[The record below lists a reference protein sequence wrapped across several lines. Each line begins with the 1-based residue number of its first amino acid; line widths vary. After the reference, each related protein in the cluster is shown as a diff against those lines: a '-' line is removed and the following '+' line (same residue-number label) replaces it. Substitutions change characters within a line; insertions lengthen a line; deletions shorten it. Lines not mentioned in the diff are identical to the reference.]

1 MPPLHDWL
9 LATWYGGV
17 RRGRWLLPL
26 SWLFA
31 AAVAGRRQCWRRGW
45 LASYRS
51 PRTVV
56 VVGNLTVGGTGKTPF
71 VIWLAGQLLAR
82 GWRVG
87 IVSRGYRGAGG
98 AARRVT
104 GASSVRDAGDEAL
117 LLARRLGVPV
127 AVSRDRPAAVR
138 LLEAD
143 CELIIADDGLQHYAL
158 QRDIEIAIVDGR
170 RGLGN
175 GRYLPA
181 GPLREPAARLAQV
194 DAVVVNGGGFA
205 WPGALGMTLAPRA
218 LVALADGRRL
228 PPRAFAGRRVLG
240 VAAIGHPAQYFLAL
254 RELGMEPLE
263 RPLPDHAAISAAAL
277 EAGAGMPVLMTE
289 KDAVKYRVAA
299 ATDAWYLEVEAQV
312 TGDVTGLIAR
322 IEAAARRRG
331 AGG

>member
-1 MPPLHDWL
+1 MPRLHDWL
-9 LATWYGGV
+9 LATWYGDG

-26 SWLFA
+26 AWLFA
-31 AAVAGRRQCWRRGW
+31 AAVACRRECWRRGW
-45 LASYRS
+45 LASYR
-51 PRTVV
+51 PRRTVI

-71 VIWLAGQLLAR
+71 VIWLAGQLVAR

-104 GASSVRDAGDEAL
+104 GASRVADAGDEAL

-127 AVSRDRPAAVR
+127 AVGQDRPAAVR

-158 QRDIEIAIVDGR
+158 QRDIEIAVVDGH

-181 GPLREPAARLAQV
+181 GPLREPVARLAEV
-194 DAVVVNGGGFA
+194 DAVVVNGGGFE
-205 WPGALGMTLAPRA
+205 WPGALGMTLEPRA
-218 LVALADGRRL
+218 LVALADGQRL
-228 PPRAFAGRRVLG
+228 PPRAFSGRRVLG
-240 VAAIGHPAQYFLAL
+240 VAAIGHPAQYFQTL

-263 RPLPDHAAISAAAL
+263 RPLPDHAAISAAVL
-277 EAGAGMPVLMTE
+277 EAEPGMPVLMTE
-289 KDAVKYRVAA
+289 KDAVKYPAAA
-299 ATDAWYLEVEAQV
+299 ATDAWYLEVEARV
-312 TGDVTGLIAR
+312 TGDVTGLMAH
-322 IEAAARRRG
+322 IEAAARRRD